1 MEKEDKSKYL
11 IKNIFILEN
20 NSQLEH
26 IDSPN
31 NNINFV
37 VKQLD
42 INSTTLGSINISNNF
57 TLFNKRYKN
66 DERQKIKHKYNKLI
80 YFCYRRNIFPIKN
93 RFNVGVS
100 RDSGWG
106 CMIRCGQM
114 IMSHAIYKYLKSK
127 KYSSENAIAETIKLF
142 LDKPYSLSSVPSSLS
157 SLISKNPYKTIN
169 NNTLM
174 FPPFS
179 IHIHC
184 LLGQYYNKY
193 AGEWFSDVNLCQNY
207 RDINNILN
215 IFPDLGIFSFI
226 NDLTLPDVLDDCFTV
241 ITDEKTDDNNINKI
255 INYNN
260 KKYKMKKSGIIF
272 ISVRLGINSVT
283 EDYYSSLK
291 KLFGCKECIGII
303 GGETN
308 LAHYFIGYNGKGNL
322 VYLDPHITRDA
333 VNILNDE
340 TITNDYLVKDLHEIS
355 ISDMSTGLS
364 VGFLF
369 RTKNEFEDLIKFIED
384 YSKDKYPCFG
394 FIKEKVEI
402 DINNY
407 ENLFNDEDDF

>member
-11 IKNIFILEN
+11 IKNLFILDN
-20 NSQLEH
+20 NSQSEH
-26 IDSPN
+26 IDSSN

-42 INSTTLGSINISNNF
+42 INTTTLESINISNNF
-57 TLFNKRYKN
+57 TLFNKTYKN
-66 DERQKIKHKYNKLI
+66 DDKQKIKHKYNKLI
-80 YFCYRRNIFPIKN
+80 YFCYRKNIFPIKN

-106 CMIRCGQM
+106 CMVRCGQM
-114 IMSHAIYKYLKSK
+114 IMSHAIYKYMKSK

-142 LDKPYSLSSVPSSLS
+142 LDKPFSLSSVPSSLS
-157 SLISKNPYKTIN
+157 PLVSKNPN
-169 NNTLM
+169 NNNNNALIY
-174 FPPFS
+174 PPFS

-193 AGEWFSDVNLCQNY
+193 AGEWFSDVNVCQNY
-207 RDINNILN
+207 RDINNILK

-226 NDLTLPDVLDDCFTV
+226 NDLTLQDVLDDCFTV
-241 ITDEKTDDNNINKI
+241 VADEKAEEYNINKI

-272 ISVRLGINSVT
+272 ISVRLGINNVT
-283 EDYYSSLK
+283 EEYYSSLK

-308 LAHYFIGYNGKGNL
+308 LAHYFIGYNDRGNL

-333 VNILNDE
+333 VNIVNDD

-384 YSKDKYPCFG
+384 YSKNKYPCFG

-402 DINNY
+402 DIKKY